1 MEVDIRDVSVE
12 VDVIRF
18 ADQEHDSC
26 GQADVLEL
34 IFDEVR
40 VRESTNGDYVR
51 VNSVEH
57 AEHLITAL
65 KLAIEK
71 EWFLK

>member
-1 MEVDIRDVSVE
+1 MEVDIRDVNVK

-40 VRESTNGDYVR
+40 
-51 VNSVEH
+51 
-57 AEHLITAL
+57 I
-65 KLAIEK
+65 
-71 EWFLK
+71 F

>member
-1 MEVDIRDVSVE
+1 MEVDIRDVNVK

-40 VRESTNGDYVR
+40 IFETSNGDYVR
-51 VNSVEH
+51 INSLEH
-57 AEHLITAL
+57 AKNLIIAIN
-65 KLAIEK
+65 LAIEK
-71 EWFLK
+71 EWLA